1 MAAQLGL
8 DIVEDLGDF
17 VYLFGSNLDPPM
29 LVVPVLFLALDED
42 KFGVYLLELVVVFR
56 NNVAP
61 FHFLEVYLILDET
74 IESGSELW
82 RFPKRLIMNPAHF
95 GLVV

>member
-8 DIVEDLGDF
+8 DVVEDLGDF
-17 VYLFGSNLDPPM
+17 VGLLGSNLDPPM
-29 LVVPVLFLALDED
+29 LVVPVLFLALDAEQ
-42 KFGVYLLELVVVFR
+42 FFVYLLELVVVFG
-56 NNVAP
+56 NKLAP